1 VEVVAHDPYVRP
13 ADWERALGDGHRVPL
28 TKGLD
33 EALDGADCAAIVT
46 KHREYFE
53 LTPEALGAMMR
64 RPVVVDGRNVF
75 PSVDGDG
82 DVVLRAVGRG

>member
-1 VEVVAHDPYVRP
+1 
-13 ADWERALGDGHRVPL
+13 
-28 TKGLD
+28 LD

-46 KHREYFE
+46 KHREYLE

-75 PSVDGDG
+75 RSVDGDG